1 MLWISTVNNWK
12 LGLVRQA
19 HCFDMVFDLNMTLK
33 TMSTH
38 SFKQFQREQLVHKI
52 HLLQAEL

>member
-12 LGLVRQA
+12 LGLVRQV
-19 HCFDMVFDLNMTLK
+19 HCFDMAFDLNMTFK

-38 SFKQFQREQLVHKI
+38 SFKQFQREQRVHKI